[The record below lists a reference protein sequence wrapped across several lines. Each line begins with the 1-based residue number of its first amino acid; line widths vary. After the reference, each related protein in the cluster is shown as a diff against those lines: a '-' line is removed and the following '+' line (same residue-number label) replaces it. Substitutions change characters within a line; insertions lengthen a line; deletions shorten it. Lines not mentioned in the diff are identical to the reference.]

1 VRGKPHAAE
10 GEARDVQGAVVQEER
25 EEKVCEEGDQGFEEQ
40 GEGGE
45 TGCGVPEG
53 GEVGGGGGWGVGF

>member
-1 VRGKPHAAE
+1 M
-10 GEARDVQGAVVQEER
+10 QGAVVQEER